1 MTPTRSRPLLLGAV
15 VLAVLTWLG
24 LRSWS
29 STGHELPAL
38 PWTAPAVM
46 ALTAVAVLVA
56 GIPVRR
62 WTRGTRTRPLD
73 PLVAARTVV
82 LAKAAQYAGALLTG
96 WYAGQALV
104 LLSTLDV
111 EPRRSMLLRAVVSVA
126 TAVAV
131 WVAGWLVERFC
142 RVDRRGGQDDVMPP
156 GASRTG

>member
-1 MTPTRSRPLLLGAV
+1 VRPTRSRPLLLGA
-15 VLAVLTWLG
+15 AVIAIITWLG

-46 ALTAVAVLVA
+46 ALMAVAVLVA
-56 GIPVRR
+56 GVPVRR
-62 WTRGTRTRPLD
+62 WTRGARTEPLD

-82 LAKAAQYAGALLTG
+82 LAKSAQYAGALLTG
-96 WYAGQALV
+96 WYTGQAVV
-104 LLSTLDV
+104 LLSSLDV
-111 EPRRSMLLRAVVSVA
+111 EPRRSLLLRALISVA

-142 RVDRRGGQDDVMPP
+142 RVDRRGEDDRTPP